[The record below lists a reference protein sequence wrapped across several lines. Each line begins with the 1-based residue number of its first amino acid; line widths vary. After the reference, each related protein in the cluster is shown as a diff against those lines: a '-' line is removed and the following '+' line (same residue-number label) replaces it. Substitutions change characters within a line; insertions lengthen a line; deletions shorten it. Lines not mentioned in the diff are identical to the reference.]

1 MNVHLRIGDNRTFS
15 LKQAVLVYQDG
26 TRAFATLHEVKCRP
40 NEAPYLCAGQ
50 SVTTGFLQT
59 LAKGLGASVGAEVLP
74 EHVLAR
80 TPELIAWW
88 SGAQPRLMFFGD
100 GNDEAKKL
108 NGKMFPHPA
117 LVFMIHGR
125 ELFVRALAED
135 CRPTADTRLRNA
147 PYWNTDSA
155 GRVCLGSM
163 RVPEEA
169 SVGSLSHW
177 ENAYFASEFTHPSG
191 AVRLTT
197 HPGGF
202 LGLWSNLAG
211 RKQSFPVKFLAD
223 SKQTLQEFVQRRGEE

>member
-1 MNVHLRIGDNRTFS
+1 MNVHLRIGDNRIFS
-15 LKQAVLVYQDG
+15 LKQAVLLYQEG
-26 TRAFATLHEVKCRP
+26 SRVFATLHEVKYRP
-40 NEAPYLCAGQ
+40 DKAPYLCAGQ
-50 SVTTGFLQT
+50 SVTTGFLEA
-59 LAKGLGASVGAEVLP
+59 LAKGLGASMAAEVLP

-88 SGAQPRLMFFGD
+88 SRAQPRLMFFGD
-100 GNDEAKKL
+100 DNAEAKKL
-108 NGKMFPHPA
+108 NGKLYPHPA

-135 CRPTADTRLRNA
+135 CRPGADTRLKNA

-163 RVPEEA
+163 RVPAEV
-169 SVGSLSHW
+169 SVDSLSGW

-197 HPGGF
+197 HPSGF
-202 LGLWSNLAG
+202 LGLWSSLAG
-211 RKQSFPVKFLAD
+211 RKHNFPVTFLAD
-223 SKQTLQEFVQRRGEE
+223 SKQTLQEFVERRGEG

>member
-155 GRVCLGSM
+155 GQVCLGTM
-163 RVPEEA
+163 RVPEEK
-169 SVGSLSHW
+169 SVGSLPGW
-177 ENAYFASEFTHPSG
+177 ESAYFASEFTHPSG
-191 AVRLTT
+191 AVRLST

-223 SKQTLQEFVQRRGEE
+223 SKQTLQEFVQRRGEG